1 MSGETTPQDDKAMS
15 PASAG
20 YADARLV
27 ERAFRD
33 VIEGANEMSR
43 AHTMN
48 YMGLLCALL
57 LKGVITEEELEAA
70 REKAA
75 EFVDQRFGPTPEE
88 KKAAAMQE
96 LLDKVKAMA

>member
-1 MSGETTPQDDKAMS
+1 MDTENTNDDKAMS

-48 YMGLLCALL
+48 YTGLMYALL
-57 LKGVITEEELEAA
+57 LKGIITEQELEAA
-70 REKAA
+70 REQARAAVDKA
-75 EFVDQRFGPTPEE
+75 FGPTPEE

-96 LLDKVKAMA
+96 LFDKVKAKA